1 MSSVSGPVILSIFT
15 VRLRYRITI
24 MLVATTNLGKPTEML
39 LNRIQILQDPNKQHN
54 CSKDALFCKGRT
66 NGPHLD
72 RNHWLRDHG
81 MEKSSQAERRGE
93 SQAEREA
100 VSRCCLSVTPA
111 ARLRAATPHHAAAAR
126 AQQIAAS
133 TPATLPKTALSPSGR
148 NAEGSNR
155 LE

>member
-66 NGPHLD
+66 NSPHLD
-72 RNHWLRDHG
+72 RNH
-81 MEKSSQAERRGE
+81 
-93 SQAEREA
+93 
-100 VSRCCLSVTPA
+100 
-111 ARLRAATPHHAAAAR
+111 
-126 AQQIAAS
+126 
-133 TPATLPKTALSPSGR
+133 
-148 NAEGSNR
+148 
-155 LE
+155 